1 MICISSILKCQNK
14 LEGLFYNF
22 EISWKMKK
30 RWAMTILQCQETSN
44 IFNCKIIVCF
54 FEKIAHSK
62 IGLRGVVWCISSTL
76 FCDKSH
82 FGGDH
87 LWLCWLIGHASHFG
101 CTAKIYGKISKV
113 KIVNISFSF
122 LWEKW
127 CYLFAIGGQFFISHG
142 VVTL

>member
-1 MICISSILKCQNK
+1 MTKIRPPWRIFWSLEHVGKKFNYKLICISSILKCQNK

-44 IFNCKIIVCF
+44 IFNCKIIVCL

-101 CTAKIYGKISKV
+101 CTAKIYGKIHPRSK
-113 KIVNISFSF
+113 
-122 LWEKW
+122 
-127 CYLFAIGGQFFISHG
+127 
-142 VVTL
+142 